1 VKPHRC
7 AVCRV
12 ATGRFQGLGFR
23 VEGEGGG
30 AHLVKPQ
37 RCAVCR
43 VATGSSRENTMMS
56 MIPAL
61 RP

>member
-1 VKPHRC
+1 M
-7 AVCRV
+7 CRV